1 MANSITSAEDI
12 KVDEQLQ
19 ILIGFVEESE
29 EATADARLKSERDR
43 DYYDGK
49 QWTEEEVA
57 ELNKRKQPVVTANL
71 IKRKMDFLHGLEKQ
85 QRSDPRAFPRE
96 PGDED
101 SADAATNAL
110 RFVADNNSFAKI
122 KSEVWDNI
130 TIEGY
135 GGAEIVVE
143 RKGPDRGRLLQSTF
157 LTPDVRFEVVV
168 KRWRWD
174 RILYDPHSRE
184 SDFRDARYF
193 GHVIWMDQD
202 QALARWP
209 GKEDIITQ
217 TFSQEPLTDTFED
230 VPDTMKWADR
240 KRKRIM
246 VIQMYY
252 KKGPQW
258 HWCIFSRGGKFKSGV
273 VPYLDHDGESQCPV
287 ELVSAYC
294 DREGNRYGVVRELI
308 SPQDEVNKRRSK
320 SLHLLTMRQIVYDKA
335 GIRDPRMMRQEMA
348 KPDGAIEVQFQD
360 ARFEILQNQDQTQG
374 HLSLMQDAKS
384 DIEQM
389 GPSASLTGK
398 SDREESGRAL
408 LARQQGGLTELSNPL
423 DNLADWEVRC
433 YKQMWSRVKQYWNE
447 ERWFRVTGNEDKYKF
462 VVVNQQVTRGQEVLA
477 QMQANDASEEQ
488 IAYAEG
494 QMQFIP
500 ESQEVVRIANDIAS
514 VDVDIIIEDVPDTI
528 TIQQEQFA
536 ELVELAKAGIQFP
549 PKIYLA
555 ASQVHNK
562 RDLIEMLDGQDN
574 EQAKAQEAAQ
584 QVIQQSE
591 LADIEAKNAKTG
603 LAEAQV
609 IKIKAETAEIIDQT
623 QADTQLTLAKTE
635 EALAKAAK
643 AYADA
648 RRPTPSA

>member
-1 MANSITSAEDI
+1 
-12 KVDEQLQ
+12 
-19 ILIGFVEESE
+19 
-29 EATADARLKSERDR
+29 
-43 DYYDGK
+43 
-49 QWTEEEVA
+49 
-57 ELNKRKQPVVTANL
+57 
-71 IKRKMDFLHGLEKQ
+71 
-85 QRSDPRAFPRE
+85 
-96 PGDED
+96 
-101 SADAATNAL
+101 
-110 RFVADNNSFAKI
+110 
-122 KSEVWDNI
+122 
-130 TIEGY
+130 
-135 GGAEIVVE
+135 
-143 RKGPDRGRLLQSTF
+143 
-157 LTPDVRFEVVV
+157 
-168 KRWRWD
+168 
-174 RILYDPHSRE
+174 
-184 SDFRDARYF
+184 
-193 GHVIWMDQD
+193 
-202 QALARWP
+202 
-209 GKEDIITQ
+209 
-217 TFSQEPLTDTFED
+217 
-230 VPDTMKWADR
+230 
-240 KRKRIM
+240 
-246 VIQMYY
+246 
-252 KKGPQW
+252 
-258 HWCIFSRGGKFKSGV
+258 
-273 VPYLDHDGESQCPV
+273 
-287 ELVSAYC
+287 
-294 DREGNRYGVVRELI
+294 
-308 SPQDEVNKRRSK
+308 
-320 SLHLLTMRQIVYDKA
+320 
-335 GIRDPRMMRQEMA
+335 
-348 KPDGAIEVQFQD
+348 
-360 ARFEILQNQDQTQG
+360 
-374 HLSLMQDAKS
+374 
-384 DIEQM
+384 
-389 GPSASLTGK
+389 
-398 SDREESGRAL
+398 
-408 LARQQGGLTELSNPL
+408 
-423 DNLADWEVRC
+423 
-433 YKQMWSRVKQYWNE
+433 MWSRVKQYWNE